1 MNKIDH
7 MDELQKLLDVYEAA
21 KQRKEELDK
30 LYKEKKAEIEEVLN
44 TAKVRILE
52 LMNQHDL
59 KTLSLANGMRVE
71 RVTKLTPR
79 VVDWDSFLKFIDKHK
94 AFELL
99 QRRVAQRNTL
109 DFMREKNIVPPGVD
123 VLSEYVLRVSKKKGE

>member
-1 MNKIDH
+1 MNKTDH
-7 MDELQKLLDVYEAA
+7 IDELHKLIDIYEAA
-21 KQRKEELDK
+21 RQRKEALDK

-44 TAKVRILE
+44 TAKARILE

-59 KTLSLANGMRVE
+59 KTLSLSNGVRVE

-79 VVDWDSFLKFIDKHK
+79 VVDWDAFLRFVDQHK
-94 AFELL
+94 AFDLL

-109 DFMREKNIVPPGVD
+109 DFMREKDIVPPGID
-123 VLSEYVLRVSKKKGE
+123 VLSEYVLRVSKKKGD